1 MRTRRPLFSGIMSSS
16 IIAGAHFISSIVVV
30 VGYILVEIDRITS
43 TLFPS
48 DWFKA
53 HPNYQNYVPLP
64 KEPPSPQ
71 IVKRQQ
77 EATINWFSIGT
88 CNALSNITQP
98 TLLTVGTDDM
108 WTPAANS
115 LMMAQKIP

>member
-1 MRTRRPLFSGIMSSS
+1 MSVSYFHLLIHVIQAIAAITDTTSRPTQ
-16 IIAGAHFISSIVVV
+16 
-30 VGYILVEIDRITS
+30 EKIDRITS

-64 KEPPSPQ
+64 KEPLSPQ
-71 IVKRQQ
+71 IIKRQQ
-77 EATINWFSIGT
+77 EATINWFSTGT

-98 TLLTVGTDDM
+98 TLLIVGADDM
-108 WTPAANS
+108 LTV
-115 LMMAQKIP
+115 LFKFYMQKTSNEQSIKI